1 MQLLDSK
8 QAKPYAGYIGVEVE
22 TKQKADGRLYP
33 ATDIRYTE
41 LSRVSRP
48 LLLDPQDPRP
58 LFHLFNMGGGFMG
71 GESYRSDL
79 IVRDNTCAIFTS
91 QSASKIFKVQ
101 QPGVPAKNF
110 INLEVGDNS
119 VVEFINDSVILY
131 PTAEY
136 QQMNEFRLRSSST
149 FFYSE
154 IFSPGYSPD
163 GQKYQYTQMWL
174 NTRIYVE
181 DKILLF
187 DNLIFEP
194 HKEHPSIFGV
204 MDDYD
209 RCGSAFYIGPEIN
222 EHLAEELR
230 ALVKE
235 QFSEINHELGIS
247 CFTEHAIG
255 VRVLANEVYEIEKI
269 IMAIHNYLRQKLL
282 HLEALDLRKSH

>member
-22 TKQKADGRLYP
+22 TKQKADGRWYP

-41 LSRVSRP
+41 LARVSRP

-71 GESYRSDL
+71 GESYRCDL
-79 IVRDNTCAIFTS
+79 IVRDNTTAIFTS

-101 QPGVPAKNF
+101 KPGEAAKNF
-110 INLEVGDNS
+110 INLEVGANS
-119 VVEFINDSVILY
+119 VVEYINDSVILY

-136 QQMNEFRLRSSST
+136 QQMNEFHLRDSST

-154 IFSPGYSPD
+154 IFSPGYSSD

-174 NTRIYVE
+174 NTKIYVE

-194 HKEHPSIFGV
+194 QKEYPAIFGV
-204 MDDYD
+204 MDGFD
-209 RCGSAFYIGPEIN
+209 RCGSAFFIGQQIN

-230 ALVKE
+230 SLVHE
-235 QFSEINHELGIS
+235 EFSDIHHELGIS
-247 CFTEHAIG
+247 CFAEHAIG

-269 IMAIHNYLRQKLL
+269 TMRIHNYLRQKLL
-282 HLEALDLRKSH
+282 HLAPLDLRKSH